1 MCIFINF
8 YLKNN
13 LIFFINIKLNLDY
26 NYRMKT
32 IKFFIILNIII
43 LLTLVLSK
51 KFKNE
56 IAENF
61 QDETQTPEMS
71 DMPEVP
77 LNPDMPE
84 MPDMP
89 DIPDTPLNTNIPE
102 IPEVPI
108 NVEDENGIEDYRL
121 RYRARDTLKL
131 LRTKCPNLNINKIF
145 PKGLNLTESSIHP
158 GAIMILCSGNW
169 IKYNRSNEFLKNFD
183 STKNHTYFFDT
194 VTKKRYKLVTTIN
207 SVGEISK
214 ELFHKGQRTNINIIP
229 NVFKWNKYIQSYDL
243 CPNEKPIRCNNM
255 CVKDESLCDVDPESI
270 KNEKPII
277 QPPPTTQAPTTQAPT
292 PQATPKPIIK
302 TKIIY
307 VPIPQKQPEENKNE
321 VKDKIKEIKE
331 ESLLEKVKKF
341 FKNIM

>member
-1 MCIFINF
+1 
-8 YLKNN
+8 
-13 LIFFINIKLNLDY
+13 
-26 NYRMKT
+26 MKT

-61 QDETQTPEMS
+61 QDETQTPEITNTPLNT
-71 DMPEVP
+71 DMPE
-77 LNPDMPE
+77 
-84 MPDMP
+84 
-89 DIPDTPLNTNIPE
+89 IPDTPLNTDMPNMPDVPLNTDMPE
-102 IPEVPI
+102 MPEVPN

-169 IKYNRSNEFLKNFD
+169 IKYNRSNEYQKNFD

-214 ELFHKGQRTNINIIP
+214 ELYHRGQRTNINIIP
-229 NVFKWNKYIQSYDL
+229 DVFKWNKYIQSYDL
-243 CPNEKPIRCNNM
+243 CPGDKPIRCNNI

-277 QPPPTTQAPTTQAPT
+277 QPPPTTQAPTPTLPT
-292 PQATPKPIIK
+292 PPNTTQATPKPIIK

-307 VPIPQKQPEENKNE
+307 VPIPQKQPEEKEDE
-321 VKDKIKEIKE
+321 VKNKIKESKE
-331 ESLLEKVKKF
+331 ESLIDKVKKF

>member
-1 MCIFINF
+1 MPEITNTP
-8 YLKNN
+8 
-13 LIFFINIKLNLDY
+13 LN
-26 NYRMKT
+26 T
-32 IKFFIILNIII
+32 
-43 LLTLVLSK
+43 
-51 KFKNE
+51 
-56 IAENF
+56 
-61 QDETQTPEMS
+61 
-71 DMPEVP
+71 DMPEIPDTTLNTDMPEIPDTTLNTDIPEIPDMPNMPDVP
-77 LNPDMPE
+77 LNTDMPE
-84 MPDMP
+84 MPEM
-89 DIPDTPLNTNIPE
+89 
-102 IPEVPI
+102 PEVPN

-121 RYRARDTLKL
+121 RYKARDTLKL

-169 IKYNRSNEFLKNFD
+169 IKYNRSNEYQKNFD
-183 STKNHTYFFDT
+183 STKNNTYFFDT

-229 NVFKWNKYIQSYDL
+229 NIFKWNKYIQSYDL
-243 CPNEKPIRCNNM
+243 CPSDKPIRCNDI
-255 CVKDESLCDVDPESI
+255 CVEDESLCNVDPESI

-292 PQATPKPIIK
+292 TQAPTTQATPKPIIK

-307 VPIPQKQPEENKNE
+307 VPIPQKQPEEKENE
-321 VKDKIKEIKE
+321 VKDKIKEIKN
-331 ESLLEKVKKF
+331 ESFIEKIKKF

>member
-1 MCIFINF
+1 
-8 YLKNN
+8 
-13 LIFFINIKLNLDY
+13 
-26 NYRMKT
+26 MKT

-61 QDETQTPEMS
+61 QDETQTPE
-71 DMPEVP
+71 
-77 LNPDMPE
+77 
-84 MPDMP
+84 
-89 DIPDTPLNTNIPE
+89 IPDTPLNTDMPDMPE
-102 IPEVPI
+102 IPDTPLNTDMPDMPNIPDAPLNTDMQDMQDMPEMPEVPTI
-108 NVEDENGIEDYRL
+108 VEDENGIEDYKL
-121 RYRARDTLKL
+121 RYKARDTLKL

-214 ELFHKGQRTNINIIP
+214 ELYHKGQRTNLNIIP

-243 CPNEKPIRCNNM
+243 CSDDKPIRCNDM
-255 CVKDESLCDVDPESI
+255 CVEDESLCNVDPESI

-277 QPPPTTQAPTTQAPT
+277 QPPPTTQAPTTQAST

-307 VPIPQKQPEENKNE
+307 VPIPQKQPEDKENE